1 EQEIMKTNEEKS
13 KKNYQMLLFCLNV
26 GLSIE
31 YDENNNTFQFNQLT
45 VCDDIASLNSYSYVC
60 INDIVLLF
68 GGWNGKA
75 DNRNIV
81 SKSVYKYSIRENKW
95 TTFKNTLPSQLR
107 DSIAILDEENNH
119 IYIIGGSNKKGK
131 VSNHVEFKALST
143 HMKTK

>member
-1 EQEIMKTNEEKS
+1 
-13 KKNYQMLLFCLNV
+13 MLLFCFNV

-31 YDENNNTFQFNQLT
+31 YDENNNTFQFSQLT
-45 VCDDIASLNSYSYVC
+45 VCDDIAPFNSYAYVC
-60 INDIVLLF
+60 INDIILLF
-68 GGWNGKA
+68 GGWNGDA

-119 IYIIGGSNKKGK
+119 IYIIGGSNNKSKLLSTK
-131 VSNHVEFKALST
+131 IEIKALST